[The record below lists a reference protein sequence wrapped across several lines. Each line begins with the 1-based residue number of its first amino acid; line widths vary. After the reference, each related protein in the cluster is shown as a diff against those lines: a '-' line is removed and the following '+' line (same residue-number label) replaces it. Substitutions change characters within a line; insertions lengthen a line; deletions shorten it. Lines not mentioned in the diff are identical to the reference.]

1 MAAFRSPV
9 CFMNFWAD
17 SLPTSLLYIS
27 LLLPGP
33 VCCHTL
39 SLRSARRAI
48 LGSPLS
54 AHDWMTYTTTFLPHL
69 SPALPRERAGRVGIS
84 STALHVSS
92 APPSLGRGES
102 GHKFHP
108 FLRTDQGSH
117 SISPRPS
124 LSFMF
129 VLWKG
134 AGFDSQASLVCVG
147 PLVGHPPG
155 LFLVE
160 ASVSG

>member
-108 FLRTDQGSH
+108 FLRTDQDPTLSLPALHSPLCLCCVRGLGS
-117 SISPRPS
+117 IPRR
-124 LSFMF
+124 
-129 VLWKG
+129 LW
-134 AGFDSQASLVCVG
+134 CVG

-155 LFLVE
+155 LILVE
-160 ASVSG
+160 VFHS

>member
-84 STALHVSS
+84 STALPVSS
-92 APPSLGRGES
+92 APPAWGGES
-102 GHKFHP
+102 RGINFTPSCGRTRIPLYLSPP
-108 FLRTDQGSH
+108 FTLLY
-117 SISPRPS
+117 I
-124 LSFMF
+124 
-129 VLWKG
+129 
-134 AGFDSQASLVCVG
+134 CV
-147 PLVGHPPG
+147 
-155 LFLVE
+155 
-160 ASVSG
+160 VSGGWVRFPGDFGVLDL